1 MLLASALT
9 VYCEQVFLNCRKKD
23 KWLIWQSE
31 RQSWEQWIDSS
42 RTVGLSDKNN
52 VLERKPSQSKV
63 LLKQLYLFSDTLYV
77 CVCIMCFYCI
87 CEWKLMPCLSPR
99 GSIGA
104 LLPRLQERSETG
116 SGLAT
121 AITLHH
127 LLWACTCMHLH
138 VHRYTVHVYM
148 DTFVWRRRD
157 DRGDGRA
164 IQNLDEKSF
173 KALSLL

>member
-1 MLLASALT
+1 MAHLT
-9 VYCEQVFLNCRKKD
+9 IWETELRTMNLFIQNRRIIRQEQCIRKETVSIKSSSKTIVFIF
-23 KWLIWQSE
+23 WH
-31 RQSWEQWIDSS
+31 
-42 RTVGLSDKNN
+42 
-52 VLERKPSQSKV
+52 P
-63 LLKQLYLFSDTLYV
+63 V
-77 CVCIMCFYCI
+77 CVCVYYVFLLYVCI

-127 LLWACTCMHLH
+127 LLWACTCMHLR

-164 IQNLDEKSF
+164 IQNIDEKSF